1 MKKIFV
7 LIAIT
12 AFLCHVL
19 LTGAAASG
27 QDDSALTVNPS
38 AEPLAQEEM
47 HRMVEETAE
56 AFYQNA
62 ELAEEL
68 ESEIQFLHQEIPVE
82 NYPAEEWDFCVLTH
96 EGKSMR
102 FFMETIG
109 EPDENGQ

>member
-47 HRMVEETAE
+47 HRMVEEAAE
-56 AFYQNA
+56 DEQAEQQKDEEYQR
-62 ELAEEL
+62 
-68 ESEIQFLHQEIPVE
+68 
-82 NYPAEEWDFCVLTH
+82 
-96 EGKSMR
+96 G
-102 FFMETIG
+102 G
-109 EPDENGQ
+109 

>member
-47 HRMVEETAE
+47 HRMVE
-56 AFYQNA
+56 
-62 ELAEEL
+62 
-68 ESEIQFLHQEIPVE
+68 
-82 NYPAEEWDFCVLTH
+82 
-96 EGKSMR
+96 
-102 FFMETIG
+102 
-109 EPDENGQ
+109 